1 MPTSLKIV
9 SLYLLAAI
17 GWIVATHEAF
27 GRMTGNPALLI
38 RLHLGADAL
47 LIAATAAAFWLE
59 RRQAERRHAQIEEQ
73 FRMMAD
79 STYDW
84 EYWINQHGQLSYVSP
99 SCERITGYS
108 AQEFLARPELL
119 LLIMRPGDLA
129 RLPNLHEPPD
139 GEDGMSAEFR
149 IVTKTGDECWIGHV
163 CRRVCDSQRQP
174 MGIRVSNRD
183 ITTRKRYE
191 ELERSRAEELYQ
203 TDKMITLG
211 TLVSGVAH
219 EINNPT
225 NFITLNAPL
234 LQEAWQ
240 GASVVL
246 EEHYQREGDFYVGR
260 FKYSVM
266 RERIEQLFNG
276 VFEGANRIKRIVA
289 SLKDFARPDPSDMNQ
304 QVNVNEV
311 IRSAITLLKNPIEKR
326 TRHFSA
332 ACDAAAPLLIGSAQ
346 KLEQV
351 MINLIQNSLESL
363 SSEENAVS
371 VRSKYEP
378 EQRQIVIEVRDEGGG
393 IAPDVLP
400 HIFDPF
406 FTTKRNSGGTGL
418 GLSISERIVKE
429 HGGKMTFESELG
441 KGTLAKIALPVN
453 V

>member
-1 MPTSLKIV
+1 MSKHVKILL
-9 SLYLLAAI
+9 LYLLGAI
-17 GWIVATHEAF
+17 GWLAATRILSEMADDPVVML
-27 GRMTGNPALLI
+27 RVRNYADVLLI
-38 RLHLGADAL
+38 FSTAL
-47 LIAATAAAFWLE
+47 FFWFE
-59 RRQAERRHAQIEEQ
+59 RARAERRHAQVEEQ

-79 STYDW
+79 FTYDW
-84 EYWINQHGQLSYVSP
+84 EYWIDPQGELRYVSP
-99 SCERITGYS
+99 SCERITGYA

-129 RLPNLHEPPD
+129 QFPNLHNPPA
-139 GEDGMSAEFR
+139 GEEGMSAEFR
-149 IVTKTGDECWIGHV
+149 IVTKAGDECWIGHV

-191 ELERSRAEELYQ
+191 ELERNRAEELYQ

-225 NFITLNAPL
+225 NFITLNTPL

-240 GASVVL
+240 GASAVL
-246 EEHYQREGDFYVGR
+246 EEHYQTEGDFYVGR

-266 RERIEQLFNG
+266 RERINQLFDG

-311 IRSAITLLKNPIEKR
+311 MRNAIALLKNPIEKR
-326 TRHFSA
+326 TRHFSVE
-332 ACDAAAPLLIGSAQ
+332 CDDAAPLLIGSAQ

-351 MINLIQNSLESL
+351 MINLIQNGLESL
-363 SSEENAVS
+363 QSEDKAVS

-378 EQRQIVIEVRDEGGG
+378 ENRQIIIEVRDEGGG

-400 HIFDPF
+400 RIFDPF

-418 GLSISERIVKE
+418 GLSISARIIKE

-441 KGTLAKIALPVN
+441 KGTVARIVLPVN